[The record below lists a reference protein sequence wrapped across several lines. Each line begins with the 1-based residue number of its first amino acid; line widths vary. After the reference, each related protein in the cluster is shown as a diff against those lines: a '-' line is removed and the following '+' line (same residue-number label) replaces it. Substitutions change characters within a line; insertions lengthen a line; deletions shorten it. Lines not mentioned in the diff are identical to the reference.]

1 MAVTDRTSIDYN
13 RNRQQSEIIS
23 AGIRSVVETGCS
35 ATVSLPRSDIEDR
48 LGIDIEEELIGSSVC
63 YRLYGDGKLVID
75 IDRDIRETDRGS
87 D

>member
-1 MAVTDRTSIDYN
+1 MRADDEESPSD
-13 RNRQQSEIIS
+13 QIIS
-23 AGIRSVVETGCS
+23 AGIRSVVETGDS
-35 ATVSLPRSDIEDR
+35 ATVSLPRSDINNI

-63 YRLYGDGKLVID
+63 YRLYASGKLVID

>member
-1 MAVTDRTSIDYN
+1 MRADDESPSD
-13 RNRQQSEIIS
+13 QIIS
-23 AGIRSVVETGCS
+23 AGIRSVVETGDS
-35 ATVSLPRSDIEDR
+35 ATVSLPRSDINNI

-63 YRLYGDGKLVID
+63 YRLYESGKLVID